1 MTKLETMVM
10 QDILSWAIVN
20 EAHGKYEN
28 FNKMLKSYWN
38 QMLNTDAT
46 INSMWCDGDSSP
58 LTDWDYSSPQPE
70 TVKWDLN

>member
-28 FNKMLKSYWN
+28 FNKMLKAYWN
-38 QMLNTDAT
+38 QMLNTDAR